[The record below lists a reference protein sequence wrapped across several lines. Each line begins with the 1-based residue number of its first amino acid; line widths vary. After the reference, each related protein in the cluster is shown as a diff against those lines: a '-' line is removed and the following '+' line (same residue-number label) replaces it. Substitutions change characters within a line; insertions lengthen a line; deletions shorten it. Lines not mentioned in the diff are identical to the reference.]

1 MQPVRFATR
10 YLVIPMLTVVEGY
23 VVLRPEVT
31 ARMAVG
37 AALLVGGTMWI
48 LFSKASDD
56 EVILSLR

>member
-1 MQPVRFATR
+1 VRFAAR
-10 YLVIPMLTVVEGY
+10 YLVIPLLTVVEGY

-31 ARMAVG
+31 ARMVVG
-37 AALLVGGTMWI
+37 AVLLVGGTVWV